1 MRTITSGPVTAVGIR
16 PDAAAD
22 GRYWARSTDSHNL
35 TVWDYGDT
43 EAEACAAVAA
53 HLLRDKGT
61 DLSIPTGSLISLLVT
76 K

>member
-35 TVWDYGDT
+35 TIWFYGDT
-43 EAEACAAVAA
+43 EAEAVSAVAA
-53 HLLRDKGT
+53 HLLLDKRM
-61 DLSIPTGSLISLLVT
+61 DLSIPTDALFSLLVS